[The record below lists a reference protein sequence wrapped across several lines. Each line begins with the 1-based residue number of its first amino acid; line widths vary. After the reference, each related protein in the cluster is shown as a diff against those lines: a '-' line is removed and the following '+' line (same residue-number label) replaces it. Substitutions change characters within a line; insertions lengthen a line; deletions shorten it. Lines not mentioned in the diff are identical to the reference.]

1 MAQRIIIERLEFYGR
16 CGVTEEERRKPQQIA
31 IDLELEAAVD
41 AAGLS
46 DRLDE
51 TIDYARVAERLVA
64 LGGSL
69 TCQLLE
75 SIAEQLVAML
85 FAEFPV
91 DRIHMW
97 IRKLHAPL
105 AMVAGSVGVRF
116 ERTRVARPTPRTGPT
131 PAPFLTQQLGRF
143 PTGRVLDVAAGRGRH
158 ALHLLSHGIAGRSD
172 RSRRAGA
179 RGAELQAAA
188 ARASRASPRGYWIWK
203 RSPTILRVWAW
214 NVMMPSWSFFICIVP
229 CSLC

>member
-1 MAQRIIIERLEFYGR
+1 MEFYGR

-31 IDLELEAAVD
+31 IDLELEAALD

-51 TIDYARVAERLVA
+51 TIDYAQVAERLVA

-69 TCQLLE
+69 TCRLLE
-75 SIAEQLVAML
+75 SLAEQLIAML

-158 ALHLLSHGIAGRSD
+158 ALHLLSHGLQVEAID
-172 RSRRAGA
+172 RKS
-179 RGAELQAAA
+179 
-188 ARASRASPRGYWIWK
+188 
-203 RSPTILRVWAW
+203 V
-214 NVMMPSWSFFICIVP
+214 V
-229 CSLC
+229 

>member
-31 IDLELEAAVD
+31 IDLELEAALD

-51 TIDYARVAERLVA
+51 TIDYAQVAERLVA

-69 TCQLLE
+69 TCRLLE
-75 SIAEQLVAML
+75 SLAEQLIAML

-131 PAPFLTQQLGRF
+131 PRPVSHTATGTIPHRSGSGCRRRPWPPCPASPVSR
-143 PTGRVLDVAAGRGRH
+143 PT
-158 ALHLLSHGIAGRSD
+158 GRSD

-179 RGAELQAAA
+179 RGAGNGRGGAGPLGPHHAGTRFGRE
-188 ARASRASPRGYWIWK
+188 ARPSSEFGPRM
-203 RSPTILRVWAW
+203 L
-214 NVMMPSWSFFICIVP
+214 
-229 CSLC
+229 